1 MSRIALITPDIA
13 TIEQQALLQAP
24 EKSSGRVPN
33 LLRILA
39 NSPAA
44 LRAFLGLQGL
54 AREGSLDHPTRERIA
69 IALAQ
74 KNGSTYCLSAH
85 AQLGS
90 QAGLNGAEME
100 SNRQGDSHDA
110 KAAVAVR
117 FACRLIE
124 RRGDLDDEALRAM
137 RDAGYSDAEIVEVI
151 AHAGLNFLSN
161 LLSKVSQ
168 VELDFPLVSLNRG

>member
-1 MSRIALITPDIA
+1 MSRIALITPEIA
-13 TIEQQALLQAP
+13 TREQHALLHSVGELQ
-24 EKSSGRVPN
+24 GYIPN
-33 LLRILA
+33 LLRIVA

-44 LRAFLGLQGL
+44 LRAFLDLHSL
-54 AREGSLDHPTRERIA
+54 TRDGSLDLPTRERIA

-100 SNRQGDSHDA
+100 SNRLGDSHDA

-124 RRGDLDDEALRAM
+124 QRGDLDDDQLRSM
-137 RDAGYSDAEIVEVI
+137 RNAGYSDAEIVEVI
-151 AHAGLNFLSN
+151 AHTGMNFLSN
-161 LLSKVSQ
+161 LMSKVSQ
-168 VELDFPLVSLNRG
+168 VEIDFPLVSLN